1 MKIKKGCGPSCLMLC
16 AFFNNH
22 KSTFCELVRGAVRC
36 RSGSV
41 ALHWSP
47 PAVHS
52 LTLSRPSL
60 LRRQITR
67 HTPVTA
73 ECKRCPLFFPWDAT
87 YSSAFREA
95 LRECQKCKG
104 RKSRVARRLGEIVS
118 ARCGAGCVHE
128 CAFCDSCL
136 SAFVLVKTL
145 ALVFFTAR
153 AGAGLINMGNGR
165 ARLLKC
171 EISAVLPCYNS

>member
-1 MKIKKGCGPSCLMLC
+1 MSKWVGGASLIAARRALFDSLASLFITEANHAPHPCDSRMQKVS
-16 AFFNNH
+16 AF
-22 KSTFCELVRGAVRC
+22 LPVRC
-36 RSGSV
+36 DLFLSFSGGAQGV
-41 ALHWSP
+41 P
-47 PAVHS
+47 KVQRPEKQ
-52 LTLSRPSL
+52 SRQKI
-60 LRRQITR
+60 RRD
-67 HTPVTA
+67 
-73 ECKRCPLFFPWDAT
+73 CFC
-87 YSSAFREA
+87 A
-95 LRECQKCKG
+95 LR
-104 RKSRVARRLGEIVS
+104 
-118 ARCGAGCVHE
+118 CGLCVYE